1 MTLLQLLPSLSS
13 WPFPRSRTLSKT
25 NPNAFGILFGCF
37 CFLSIT
43 LNFLVMMQRCNDAI
57 LSRTKKEKS
66 VCNLMQYTWFSML
79 PWPSRDVLSLMSGYW
94 PTRKTKAV
102 TCFPV
107 LVFICYGGPPIDF
120 NLISGTCRW
129 PDLCFFFFF
138 FSFFTVRFRWS
149 VTLFGILD
157 TNNVFRSHRV
167 WAKNTN
173 KKNQYNKNNVQKQEK
188 MLFSYQHS
196 VVRNLMK
203 FISPSDWFPSKT
215 FLSLTC
221 LISVFNIAQ
230 NGGKRTSSLSITYF
244 LNTKWIYDDLYR
256 CWEIYG
262 S

>member
-129 PDLCFFFFF
+129 PDLCFFFFLF
-138 FSFFTVRFRWS
+138 FFYRSLPVICHVIWYFRYQQRIS
-149 VTLFGILD
+149 VSQSL
-157 TNNVFRSHRV
+157 SKEH
-167 WAKNTN
+167 KQ